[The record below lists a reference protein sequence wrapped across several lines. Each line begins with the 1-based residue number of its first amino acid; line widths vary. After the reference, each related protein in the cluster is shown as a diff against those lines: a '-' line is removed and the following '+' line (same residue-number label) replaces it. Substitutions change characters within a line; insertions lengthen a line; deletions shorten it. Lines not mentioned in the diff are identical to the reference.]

1 MKKEYMKPSMQVV
14 LLQHRTMLL
23 QASVRGLSTNI
34 DDDDNDIDDFL
45 WGGGGNQNAR

>member
-1 MKKEYMKPSMQVV
+1 MKKEYIKPSMQVV

-34 DDDDNDIDDFL
+34 DDDEDDFL

>member
-1 MKKEYMKPSMQVV
+1 MKKEYIKPSMQVV

-23 QASVRGLSTNI
+23 QASVTGVQSTNL
-34 DDDDNDIDDFL
+34 DDEDDFL